1 MDNTSKSFQK
11 IEDLLKLENPMSNE
25 VHSGEIEKEKQK
37 LEDRK
42 NQIKLFKDELTKLK
56 DLPQNGYMD
65 TISKMLVE
73 KGLVM
78 LDALQKEIEDSPRGR
93 DVETAA
99 AMMSSINSI
108 IDNLN
113 KQKIY
118 SEKMDLERQ
127 KLELKKSSINLNN
140 GNTYTQTNNIAV
152 IGSHTELLD
161 MIRGNKPFP
170 GEEPKSIIP
179 EKILSTKDH
188 DKEDE
193 NV

>member
-1 MDNTSKSFQK
+1 MDNNSKSFQK
-11 IEDLLKLENPMSNE
+11 IEDLLKLENPIDAE
-25 VHSGEIEKEKQK
+25 VHSGEIENEKKKQ
-37 LEDRK
+37 EERK
-42 NQIKLFKDELTKLK
+42 NQIKLFKDELIKLK
-56 DLPQNGYMD
+56 ELPQNGYMD

-127 KLELKKSSINLNN
+127 KLELKKASINLNN
-140 GNTYTQTNNIAV
+140 GNTYNQTNNIAV

-170 GEEPKSIIP
+170 GEEPKTINP
-179 EKILSTKDH
+179 EKIESYNE
-188 DKEDE
+188 KEDE
-193 NV
+193 DG